1 MAKINFVREN
11 GLRIHPEF
19 YDLVRKHHLNHFN
32 VLYHL
37 KEGELFKKNRFR
49 SVVRI
54 YLRGSQGKSH
64 IFHLKRHFPPL
75 WDRLKTVLTG
85 FQIRDGAEN
94 EWKKILRLEEIGIRT
109 MTPVAFGAIRK
120 MGLPYRSLTL
130 TEHLYGADR
139 LEDYLPAKFGDDRLR
154 REKIIQKRRIISET
168 ARWARIFHGSGFHH
182 QDFYLGHIFIR
193 PGEGGNFTL
202 HLIDLQRVREERRL
216 PKSRLI
222 KDLAQ
227 LNFSAT
233 GLACL
238 TRADRLRFIRA
249 YLDKDRLGRAER
261 NLITRI
267 EKKTQRISSHT
278 EKLLAKRAQAKSN
291 RKKHGGA
298 ERTRKSKAP
307 F

>member
-1 MAKINFVREN
+1 MAKLSFVQEN
-11 GLRIHPEF
+11 GLRIHPDF
-19 YDLVRKHHLNHFN
+19 VDLVRRHHLNHFN

-54 YLRGSQGKSH
+54 YLRGSHGKAH

-75 WDRLKTVLTG
+75 WERLKTVLTG

-94 EWKKILRLEEIGIRT
+94 EWKKMMRLEEIGIRT

-130 TEHLYGADR
+130 TEHLYGADK
-139 LEDYLPAKFGDDRLR
+139 LEDYLPARFGDARLS
-154 REKIIQKRRIISET
+154 REQIAQKRRIIEKT

-193 PGEGGNFTL
+193 PEEGDEFTL

-216 PKSRLI
+216 RKSRLI

-238 TRADRLRFIRA
+238 SRSDRMRFLKT
-249 YLDKDRLGRAER
+249 YLDKESLGRAER
-261 NLITRI
+261 NLIARI
-267 EKKTQRISSHT
+267 EKKTQRISAHT
-278 EKLLAKRAQAKSN
+278 EKLLARRAQAQ
-291 RKKHGGA
+291 RKGKERRGA